1 MHDTPADT
9 ASQTDARPV
18 LSITDAEYADLA
30 DRAAAIVGRAIGNG
44 KYILPHGTSLA
55 HVAEE
60 ILSEAVLT
68 ACEKADEYDPSLPV
82 VPWILRIA
90 SKKLLSR
97 YRDESRRDPV
107 SIDDLLDES
116 EDAFGILE
124 GTDEVTHVDARLDVE
139 RLLDRLDPTD
149 ADVLRRRYIDGSEIS
164 DIADVLGISTNAVE
178 KRLSRARSRARR
190 LLS

>member
-1 MHDTPADT
+1 M
-9 ASQTDARPV
+9 
-18 LSITDAEYADLA
+18 
-30 DRAAAIVGRAIGNG
+30 
-44 KYILPHGTSLA
+44 PHGTSLA

>member
-1 MHDTPADT
+1 MIVLGLSAFYHD
-9 ASQTDARPV
+9 S
-18 LSITDAEYADLA
+18 
-30 DRAAAIVGRAIGNG
+30 AAAIVGRAIGNG